1 MAVQDLL
8 SQDEIDALLHG
19 VDDGLVETEV
29 EATPGSVKSYDL
41 TSQDR
46 IVRGRMPTLEM
57 INERFARYT
66 RISMFNL
73 LRRSADVAVGGVQV
87 MKFGE
92 YVHSLYVPT
101 SLNLVKMKPLRGTAL
116 FILDAKL
123 VFKLVDN
130 FFGGDGRHAK
140 IEGREFTPTELRVV
154 RMVLEQAFVDLKEAW
169 QAVLEMNFEYVN
181 SEVNPAMANI
191 VSPSEVVVVST
202 FHIELD
208 GGGGDLHITMPYS
221 MIEPIR
227 EMLDAGFQSDRRP
240 GRALDQ
246 GPARGRAG
254 RPGTARRHRGPPPAQ
269 AARHPAHAAGR
280 RDPGGDAGTHG
291 DARQRRARLQG
302 QAGRPQGQPGAT
314 DSRSGRALALIASP
328 EKTNHGRRRKSDHRG
343 TGTGRRV
350 GGGAG
355 RGGRRQPGRHRCADG
370 PGRRDPV
377 AEPST
382 PRAPMEEFGASPK
395 APTISGLE
403 GPNLDVILDIP
414 VTISMEVGHTDI
426 SIRNLLQLN
435 QGSVIELDRLAGEPL
450 DVLVNGTLIAHG
462 EVVVVNESSASA

>member
-19 VDDGLVETEV
+19 VDDGLVQTETAAE
-29 EATPGSVKSYDL
+29 PGSVKSYDL

-66 RISMFNL
+66 RISMFNM

-101 SLNLVKMKPLRGTAL
+101 SLNLVKIKPLRGTAL

-154 RMVLEQAFVDLKEAW
+154 RMVLEQAFIDLKEAW
-169 QAVLEMNFEYVN
+169 QAIMEVNFEYIN

-191 VSPSEVVVVST
+191 VGPSEAIVVST

-208 GGGGDLHITMPYS
+208 GGGGDLHVTMPYS
-221 MIEPIR
+221 MIEPVR
-227 EMLDAGFQSDRRP
+227 EMLDAGFQSDLDDQDERWVK
-240 GRALDQ
+240 ALREDLLDVDV
-246 GPARGRAG
+246 PLSA
-254 RPGTARRHRGPPPAQ
+254 TVARRQLRL
-269 AARHPAHAAGR
+269 
-280 RDPGGDAGTHG
+280 RDILHM
-291 DARQRRARLQG
+291 
-302 QAGRPQGQPGAT
+302 QPGDVIPVELPEELIMRA
-314 DSRSGRALALIASP
+314 SGVPSFKVKLGSHKGNLALQVVEPI
-328 EKTNHGRRRKSDHRG
+328 NRR
-343 TGTGRRV
+343 
-350 GGGAG
+350 
-355 RGGRRQPGRHRCADG
+355 
-370 PGRRDPV
+370 
-377 AEPST
+377 
-382 PRAPMEEFGASPK
+382 
-395 APTISGLE
+395 
-403 GPNLDVILDIP
+403 
-414 VTISMEVGHTDI
+414 
-426 SIRNLLQLN
+426 
-435 QGSVIELDRLAGEPL
+435 
-450 DVLVNGTLIAHG
+450 
-462 EVVVVNESSASA
+462 

>member
-19 VDDGLVETEV
+19 VDDGMVQTDNTVE
-29 EATPGSVKSYDL
+29 PGSVKSYDL

-101 SLNLVKMKPLRGTAL
+101 SLNLAKIKPLRGTAL

-154 RMVLEQAFVDLKEAW
+154 RMVLDQVFIDLKEAW
-169 QAVLEMNFEYVN
+169 QAIMEVNFEYIN

-191 VSPSEVVVVST
+191 VGPSEAVVIST

-208 GGGGDLHITMPYS
+208 GGGGDLHVTMPYS

-227 EMLDAGFQSDRRP
+227 EMLDAGFQSDLDDQDERWIK
-240 GRALDQ
+240 ALKEDVLDVSV
-246 GPARGRAG
+246 PL
-254 RPGTARRHRGPPPAQ
+254 TTTVAQ
-269 AARHPAHAAGR
+269 RQLQL
-280 RDPGGDAGTHG
+280 RDILHM
-291 DARQRRARLQG
+291 
-302 QAGRPQGQPGAT
+302 QPGDVIPVELPEALVM
-314 DSRSGRALALIASP
+314 RANGVPSFKVKLGSHKGNLAL
-328 EKTNHGRRRKSDHRG
+328 
-343 TGTGRRV
+343 
-350 GGGAG
+350 
-355 RGGRRQPGRHRCADG
+355 Q
-370 PGRRDPV
+370 
-377 AEPST
+377 
-382 PRAPMEEFGASPK
+382 
-395 APTISGLE
+395 
-403 GPNLDVILDIP
+403 
-414 VTISMEVGHTDI
+414 
-426 SIRNLLQLN
+426 
-435 QGSVIELDRLAGEPL
+435 VIEPIERR
-450 DVLVNGTLIAHG
+450 
-462 EVVVVNESSASA
+462 

>member
-19 VDDGLVETEV
+19 VDDGLVQA
-29 EATPGSVKSYDL
+29 EAAAEPGSVKSYDL
-41 TSQDR
+41 TTQDR

-101 SLNLVKMKPLRGTAL
+101 SLNLVKIKPLRGTAL

-154 RMVLEQAFVDLKEAW
+154 RMVLEQAFIDLKEAW
-169 QAVLEMNFEYVN
+169 QAIMEVNFEYIN

-191 VSPSEVVVVST
+191 VGPSEAIVVST

-208 GGGGDLHITMPYS
+208 GGGGDLHVTMPYS
-221 MIEPIR
+221 MIEPVR
-227 EMLDAGFQSDRRP
+227 EMLDAGFQSDLDDQDERWSK
-240 GRALDQ
+240 ALREDVLDVSV
-246 GPARGRAG
+246 PLSA
-254 RPGTARRHRGPPPAQ
+254 TVARRQLRL
-269 AARHPAHAAGR
+269 
-280 RDPGGDAGTHG
+280 RDILHM
-291 DARQRRARLQG
+291 
-302 QAGRPQGQPGAT
+302 QPG
-314 DSRSGRALALIASP
+314 DVIPIELQDELVMRANGVPSFKVKLGSHKGNLALQVVEPID
-328 EKTNHGRRRKSDHRG
+328 RR
-343 TGTGRRV
+343 
-350 GGGAG
+350 
-355 RGGRRQPGRHRCADG
+355 
-370 PGRRDPV
+370 
-377 AEPST
+377 
-382 PRAPMEEFGASPK
+382 
-395 APTISGLE
+395 
-403 GPNLDVILDIP
+403 
-414 VTISMEVGHTDI
+414 
-426 SIRNLLQLN
+426 
-435 QGSVIELDRLAGEPL
+435 
-450 DVLVNGTLIAHG
+450 
-462 EVVVVNESSASA
+462 

>member
-19 VDDGLVETEV
+19 VDDGLVQTDNAAE
-29 EATPGSVKSYDL
+29 PGSVKSYDL

-66 RISMFNL
+66 RISMFNM

-101 SLNLVKMKPLRGTAL
+101 SLNLVKIKPLRGTAL

-169 QAVLEMNFEYVN
+169 QAIMEVNFEYIN

-191 VSPSEVVVVST
+191 VGPSEAIVVST
-202 FHIELD
+202 VARRQLKLRDILHMQP
-208 GGGGDLHITMPYS
+208 GDVIPVEMPEEMIMRANGVPAFKVKMGS
-221 MIEPIR
+221 HKGNLALQVIEPI
-227 EMLDAGFQSDRRP
+227 ERR
-240 GRALDQ
+240 
-246 GPARGRAG
+246 
-254 RPGTARRHRGPPPAQ
+254 
-269 AARHPAHAAGR
+269 
-280 RDPGGDAGTHG
+280 
-291 DARQRRARLQG
+291 
-302 QAGRPQGQPGAT
+302 
-314 DSRSGRALALIASP
+314 
-328 EKTNHGRRRKSDHRG
+328 
-343 TGTGRRV
+343 
-350 GGGAG
+350 
-355 RGGRRQPGRHRCADG
+355 
-370 PGRRDPV
+370 
-377 AEPST
+377 
-382 PRAPMEEFGASPK
+382 
-395 APTISGLE
+395 
-403 GPNLDVILDIP
+403 
-414 VTISMEVGHTDI
+414 
-426 SIRNLLQLN
+426 
-435 QGSVIELDRLAGEPL
+435 
-450 DVLVNGTLIAHG
+450 
-462 EVVVVNESSASA
+462 

>member
-19 VDDGLVETEV
+19 VDDGLVQTESAS
-29 EATPGSVKSYDL
+29 EPGSIKSYDL

-101 SLNLVKMKPLRGTAL
+101 SLNLVKIKPLRGTSL

-154 RMVLEQAFVDLKEAW
+154 RMVLDQCFVDLKEAW
-169 QAVLEMNFEYVN
+169 QAIMPVTFEYMN

-191 VSPSEVVVVST
+191 VGPSEAVVVST

-208 GGGGDLHITMPYS
+208 GGGGDLHVTMPYS
-221 MIEPIR
+221 MIEPVR
-227 EMLDAGFQSDRRP
+227 EMLDAGFQSDLDDQDERWVN
-240 GRALDQ
+240 ALRQDVLDVDVPI
-246 GPARGRAG
+246 GA
-254 RPGTARRHRGPPPAQ
+254 TVARRQ
-269 AARHPAHAAGR
+269 LKL
-280 RDPGGDAGTHG
+280 RDILHM
-291 DARQRRARLQG
+291 
-302 QAGRPQGQPGAT
+302 QPG
-314 DSRSGRALALIASP
+314 DVIPVEMPEDMIMRANGVPAFKVKMGSHKGNLAL
-328 EKTNHGRRRKSDHRG
+328 
-343 TGTGRRV
+343 
-350 GGGAG
+350 
-355 RGGRRQPGRHRCADG
+355 Q
-370 PGRRDPV
+370 
-377 AEPST
+377 
-382 PRAPMEEFGASPK
+382 
-395 APTISGLE
+395 
-403 GPNLDVILDIP
+403 
-414 VTISMEVGHTDI
+414 
-426 SIRNLLQLN
+426 
-435 QGSVIELDRLAGEPL
+435 VIEPIERR
-450 DVLVNGTLIAHG
+450 
-462 EVVVVNESSASA
+462 

>member
-19 VDDGLVETEV
+19 VDDGLVQTEMSA
-29 EATPGSVKSYDL
+29 EPGSVKSYDL

-66 RISMFNL
+66 RISMFNM

-101 SLNLVKMKPLRGTAL
+101 SLNLVKIKPLRGTAL

-154 RMVLEQAFVDLKEAW
+154 RMVLEQAFIDLKEAW
-169 QAVLEMNFEYVN
+169 QAIMEVNFEYIN

-191 VSPSEVVVVST
+191 VGPSEAIVVST

-208 GGGGDLHITMPYS
+208 GGGGDLHVTMPYS
-221 MIEPIR
+221 MIEPVR
-227 EMLDAGFQSDRRP
+227 EMLDAGFQSDLDDQDERWVK
-240 GRALDQ
+240 ALREDLLDVDV
-246 GPARGRAG
+246 PLSA
-254 RPGTARRHRGPPPAQ
+254 TVARRQLRL
-269 AARHPAHAAGR
+269 
-280 RDPGGDAGTHG
+280 RDILHM
-291 DARQRRARLQG
+291 
-302 QAGRPQGQPGAT
+302 QPG
-314 DSRSGRALALIASP
+314 DVIPVELPEELIMRANGVPSFKVKLGSHKGNLALQVVEPI
-328 EKTNHGRRRKSDHRG
+328 NRR
-343 TGTGRRV
+343 
-350 GGGAG
+350 
-355 RGGRRQPGRHRCADG
+355 
-370 PGRRDPV
+370 
-377 AEPST
+377 
-382 PRAPMEEFGASPK
+382 
-395 APTISGLE
+395 
-403 GPNLDVILDIP
+403 
-414 VTISMEVGHTDI
+414 
-426 SIRNLLQLN
+426 
-435 QGSVIELDRLAGEPL
+435 
-450 DVLVNGTLIAHG
+450 
-462 EVVVVNESSASA
+462 

>member
-19 VDDGLVETEV
+19 VDDGIVETESDS
-29 EATPGSVKSYDL
+29 EPGSVKSYDL

-154 RMVLEQAFVDLKEAW
+154 RMVIDQAFKDLSEAW
-169 QAVLEMNFEYVN
+169 HAVLDVHFEYIN
-181 SEVNPAMANI
+181 SEVNPALANI

-227 EMLDAGFQSDRRP
+227 EMLDAGFQSDMDDQDERWIK
-240 GRALDQ
+240 ALREDVLDVKV
-246 GPARGRAG
+246 PLEA
-254 RPGTARRHRGPPPAQ
+254 TVARRNL
-269 AARHPAHAAGR
+269 
-280 RDPGGDAGTHG
+280 
-291 DARQRRARLQG
+291 RL
-302 QAGRPQGQPGAT
+302 REILNMQPG
-314 DSRSGRALALIASP
+314 DVIPVELPEHMVMRANGVPTFKVKLGSHKGNLALQIL
-328 EKTNHGRRRKSDHRG
+328 E
-343 TGTGRRV
+343 
-350 GGGAG
+350 
-355 RGGRRQPGRHRCADG
+355 
-370 PGRRDPV
+370 PV
-377 AEPST
+377 ERT
-382 PRAPMEEFGASPK
+382 R
-395 APTISGLE
+395 
-403 GPNLDVILDIP
+403 
-414 VTISMEVGHTDI
+414 
-426 SIRNLLQLN
+426 
-435 QGSVIELDRLAGEPL
+435 
-450 DVLVNGTLIAHG
+450 
-462 EVVVVNESSASA
+462 

>member
-19 VDDGLVETEV
+19 VDDGMVQTESPG
-29 EATPGSVKSYDL
+29 EPGSVKSYDL

-66 RISMFNL
+66 RISMFNM

-101 SLNLVKMKPLRGTAL
+101 SLNLVKIKPLRGTAL

-154 RMVLEQAFVDLKEAW
+154 RMVLEQAFIDLKEAW
-169 QAVLEMNFEYVN
+169 QAIMEVNFEYIN

-191 VSPSEVVVVST
+191 VGPSEAIVVST

-208 GGGGDLHITMPYS
+208 GGGGDLHVTMPYS
-221 MIEPIR
+221 MIEPVR
-227 EMLDAGFQSDRRP
+227 EMLDAGFQSDLDDQDERWSK
-240 GRALDQ
+240 ALREDVLDVSV
-246 GPARGRAG
+246 PLSA
-254 RPGTARRHRGPPPAQ
+254 TVARRQLRLRDILHMQPGDVIPVELQDELVMRANGVPSFKVKLGSHKGNLALQVVEPI
-269 AARHPAHAAGR
+269 GR
-280 RDPGGDAGTHG
+280 R
-291 DARQRRARLQG
+291 
-302 QAGRPQGQPGAT
+302 
-314 DSRSGRALALIASP
+314 
-328 EKTNHGRRRKSDHRG
+328 
-343 TGTGRRV
+343 
-350 GGGAG
+350 
-355 RGGRRQPGRHRCADG
+355 
-370 PGRRDPV
+370 
-377 AEPST
+377 
-382 PRAPMEEFGASPK
+382 
-395 APTISGLE
+395 
-403 GPNLDVILDIP
+403 
-414 VTISMEVGHTDI
+414 
-426 SIRNLLQLN
+426 
-435 QGSVIELDRLAGEPL
+435 
-450 DVLVNGTLIAHG
+450 
-462 EVVVVNESSASA
+462 